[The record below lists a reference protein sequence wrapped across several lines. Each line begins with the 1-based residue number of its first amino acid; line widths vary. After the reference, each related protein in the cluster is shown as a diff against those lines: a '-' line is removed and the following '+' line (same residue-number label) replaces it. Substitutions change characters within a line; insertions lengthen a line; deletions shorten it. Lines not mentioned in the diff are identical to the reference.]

1 MYDTKEKCRELAE
14 KFKQLCAER
23 GTTPYKIARH
33 SGLSSSTVS
42 CFLTGKTVPK
52 IDTIMI
58 LCNQLESRSQ
68 ISSMSG
74 KWWKYMHR
82 RKNWYCI
89 HIVIFRRIRRKRFW
103 NISKC
108 WTGIRKTRDK
118 CNILWYDVIVTG
130 HMRRKKW
137 RRRPEREHRKVSYDY
152 EYYDTGFFHR
162 SLEQ

>member
-42 CFLTGKTVPK
+42 CFLTGKTVPR
-52 IDTIMI
+52 IDTMMI
-58 LCNQLESRSQ
+58 LCNQESRSQ

-82 RKNWYCI
+82 RKN
-89 HIVIFRRIRRKRFW
+89 
-103 NISKC
+103 
-108 WTGIRKTRDK
+108 
-118 CNILWYDVIVTG
+118 
-130 HMRRKKW
+130 
-137 RRRPEREHRKVSYDY
+137 
-152 EYYDTGFFHR
+152 
-162 SLEQ
+162 

>member
-42 CFLTGKTVPK
+42 CFLTGKTVPR
-52 IDTIMI
+52 IDTISW
-58 LCNQLESRSQ
+58 ESRSQ

-82 RKNWYCI
+82 RKN
-89 HIVIFRRIRRKRFW
+89 
-103 NISKC
+103 
-108 WTGIRKTRDK
+108 
-118 CNILWYDVIVTG
+118 
-130 HMRRKKW
+130 
-137 RRRPEREHRKVSYDY
+137 
-152 EYYDTGFFHR
+152 
-162 SLEQ
+162 

>member
-82 RKNWYCI
+82 RKN
-89 HIVIFRRIRRKRFW
+89 
-103 NISKC
+103 
-108 WTGIRKTRDK
+108 
-118 CNILWYDVIVTG
+118 
-130 HMRRKKW
+130 
-137 RRRPEREHRKVSYDY
+137 
-152 EYYDTGFFHR
+152 
-162 SLEQ
+162 